1 LAQLVRLDSPN
12 EVQQVDQ
19 VPVVEL
25 VCCRII
31 LQLGNERLEANLG
44 QTITITDRPVVADND
59 DQFALDLLLF
69 RLLDDPQPVVGPFPV
84 QLSALVL
91 GDDFVVA
98 DLQFVG
104 EFVWE

>member
-1 LAQLVRLDSPN
+1 
-12 EVQQVDQ
+12 
-19 VPVVEL
+19 
-25 VCCRII
+25 
-31 LQLGNERLEANLG
+31 
-44 QTITITDRPVVADND
+44 
-59 DQFALDLLLF
+59 
-69 RLLDDPQPVVGPFPV
+69 LDDPQPVVGPFPV